1 MRFADVAVL
10 VAGAWEVVGE
20 GPSAVSCD
28 ELIAAGDA
36 AVQDGRTREAL
47 ARFDE
52 VVQRFG
58 DDPDPE
64 MRQWVAYAL
73 GQKAAVVRS
82 SGDREGSLVVRDE
95 LIERFGDDSDEYLRA
110 VVSRALDMKARSL
123 IQLGRPAEA
132 LQVRDFELA
141 RYALAEPENRPF
153 ARVSAVV
160 GRAAALSDLGRLDE
174 SLAAW
179 SEVLASVGGATD
191 PEARKHEAAALNSRG
206 SMLRARG
213 EYPQALADLEM
224 LQERFSRDEGPLF
237 ARWLAQG
244 LLEQVLAW
252 HEMGM
257 PDPAAAALEQLLT
270 EFGGDDAPQIVNV
283 VTRALYYR
291 AESCRD
297 RGEYDAAG
305 EMYDAVLERARETS
319 DERVWAVA
327 ALAAEQ
333 KATLLARDGAF
344 DDALAV
350 LERGLADI
358 AEHLNDDASY
368 LTRLLW
374 MQLSVL
380 PAARGGEEVVR
391 LADEVVDRLRDSDE
405 PSTRLTLAL
414 ALVQKFLA
422 LGMLGRPSE
431 SSAAAEAAHE
441 YPEEALQVL
450 DQQIS
455 AIDHDTDPSSGANFA
470 TRQMLRA
477 SILISL
483 DRDEEGVEVLDSLIK
498 QFAHADDPVGL
509 ELLKQA
515 RIARADLDLDE

>member
-1 MRFADVAVL
+1 MNENEITPSLEEVLAVYKKEEAL
-10 VAGAWEVVGE
+10 
-20 GPSAVSCD
+20 CRKR
-28 ELIAAGDA
+28 GD
-36 AVQDGRTREAL
+36 QDGLLASYENQAQVFQHWGRLEEAMAMLKKQEAL
-47 ARFDE
+47 CLQLDHPRGLPRTYE
-52 VVQRFG
+52 
-58 DDPDPE
+58 
-64 MRQWVAYAL
+64 RQAKIL
-73 GQKAAVVRS
+73 HS
-82 SGDREGSLVVRDE
+82 
-95 LIERFGDDSDEYLRA
+95 
-110 VVSRALDMKARSL
+110 
-123 IQLGRPAEA
+123 LGRP
-132 LQVRDFELA
+132 
-141 RYALAEPENRPF
+141 
-153 ARVSAVV
+153 
-160 GRAAALSDLGRLDE
+160 
-174 SLAAW
+174 
-179 SEVLASVGGATD
+179 
-191 PEARKHEAAALNSRG
+191 
-206 SMLRARG
+206 
-213 EYPQALADLEM
+213 
-224 LQERFSRDEGPLF
+224 
-237 ARWLAQG
+237 
-244 LLEQVLAW
+244 
-252 HEMGM
+252 
-257 PDPAAAALEQLLT
+257 
-270 EFGGDDAPQIVNV
+270 
-283 VTRALYYR
+283 
-291 AESCRD
+291 
-297 RGEYDAAG
+297 
-305 EMYDAVLERARETS
+305 
-319 DERVWAVA
+319 
-327 ALAAEQ
+327 
-333 KATLLARDGAF
+333 

>member
-1 MRFADVAVL
+1 M
-10 VAGAWEVVGE
+10 
-20 GPSAVSCD
+20 SCE

-36 AVQDGRTREAL
+36 AVQEGRTRDAL

-52 VVQRFG
+52 VVERFG

-64 MRQWVAYAL
+64 MRQGVAYAL

-123 IQLGRPAEA
+123 IQLGRPADA
-132 LQVRDFELA
+132 LQVREFELA
-141 RYALAEPENRPF
+141 RYVLAEPENRPF
-153 ARVSAVV
+153 ARVAAVV

-179 SEVLASVGGATD
+179 GEVLACVGGATD
-191 PEARKHEAAALNSRG
+191 AEARKHEAAALNSRG

-244 LLEQVLAW
+244 LLEQVLVW

-257 PDPAAAALEQLLT
+257 PEPAAAALERLIS
-270 EFGGDDAPQIVNV
+270 EFESDDAPQVVNV

-291 AESCRD
+291 GKSCQE
-297 RGEYDAAG
+297 RGERDAAG
-305 EMYDAVLERARETS
+305 ELYDAVLARARETT
-319 DERVWAVA
+319 DQAVWEAA
-327 ALAAEQ
+327 ALAAED
-333 KATLLARDGAF
+333 KALLLAQGGAF

-350 LERGLADI
+350 LERAEADV
-358 AEHLNDDASY
+358 AEHLNDDARY

-374 MQLSVL
+374 VKLSVV
-380 PAARGGEEVVR
+380 PAARGGEDVVR
-391 LADEVVDRLRDSDE
+391 VADEVVERLGESEE
-405 PSTRLTLAL
+405 PSTRLTIAL

-450 DQQIS
+450 DGQIS
-455 AIDHDTDPSSGANFA
+455 SIDHDTDPSSGANFA

-477 SILISL
+477 SILIAL
-483 DRDEEGVEVLDSLIK
+483 DRDEEGAEVLDSLIEE
-498 QFAHADDPVGL
+498 FADADDPAGL
-509 ELLKQA
+509 EIVKQA